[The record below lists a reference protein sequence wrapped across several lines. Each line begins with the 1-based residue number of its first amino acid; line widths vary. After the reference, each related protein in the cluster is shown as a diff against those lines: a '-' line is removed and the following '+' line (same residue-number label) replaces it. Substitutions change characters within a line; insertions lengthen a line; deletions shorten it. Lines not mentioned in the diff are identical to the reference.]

1 MPNEN
6 NIMSLKTAPLKFA
19 SFTPVQYT
27 PQTVDYTS
35 FVRSMAAQEAR
46 EEKANQYL
54 TLIDSTL
61 EEKRKLLNKED
72 YSWLAKQADNVR
84 KEIDNQ
90 LALGNWQSAIRVAR
104 QSAKDLARNTELED
118 RIEAN
123 KIYTTER
130 NKIQSGNYSSYT
142 KRRWDAINKYK
153 FNGTADW
160 NATFQPVPDMSISD
174 IWNIAVSRAP
184 IRSNS
189 TSSSRT
195 SNSTKFVDNKGNIIK
210 DITEEYTDVNGNTN
224 TRVAD
229 GVVGTFSTTSVSKGS
244 SSSVQEKSESD
255 IINIFNDMLGDSNV
269 RGALRQEY
277 DNMLWLYNEAN
288 KVLSNPNATQDDINQ
303 AKVDLSTATKSL
315 SNKDGFMY
323 AGGDKD
329 FDAWVNAKAAQY
341 AKDSAYKHT
350 SESGSSNTSTSYN
363 DSSLGAIAANRN
375 AEAVN
380 RYSPDSTTTEGPNL
394 TYVLAPQ
401 EPEYNAETLMNLLKQ
416 DNNNYG
422 KNRQTNSPII
432 LR

>member
-27 PQTVDYTS
+27 PQTVDYTA
-35 FVRSMAAQEAR
+35 FARSMAAQEAR

-54 TLIDSTL
+54 TLIDNTL
-61 EEKRKLLNKED
+61 GEKRKLLNKED
-72 YSWLAKQADNVR
+72 YGWLAEQADDTR
-84 KEIDNQ
+84 KEVDKQ
-90 LALGNWQSAIRVAR
+90 LALGNWQSAIRVAQ
-104 QSAKDLARNTELED
+104 QSAKNLARNTELED
-118 RIEAN
+118 RIKAN
-123 KIYTTER
+123 EIYTTER

-160 NATFQPVPDMSISD
+160 NATFQPVADMSISD

-184 IRSNS
+184 TRSNS
-189 TSSSRT
+189 VSSSRT
-195 SNSTKFVDNKGNIIK
+195 SNSTRFVDNKGNIIK
-210 DITEEYTDVNGNTN
+210 DITEKHTDESGNTN

-229 GVVGTFSTTSVSKGS
+229 GVIGTFSTTSVSKGS
-244 SSSVQEKSESD
+244 SSAVQEKRASD
-255 IINIFNDMLGDSNV
+255 IINIFNDLLNDSNV
-269 RGALRQEY
+269 KGALRQEY

-288 KVLSNPNATQDDINQ
+288 KVMSDPNATQDAINQ
-303 AKVDLSTATKSL
+303 AKADLSTATKSL

-329 FDAWVNAKAAQY
+329 FEAWVNAKAAQY

-350 SESGSSNTSTSYN
+350 SRSSSSSVTTSYN

-375 AEAVN
+375 AEAVS
-380 RYSPDSTTTEGPNL
+380 RYSPSPTTTEGPNI
-394 TYVLAPQ
+394 TYILAPE
-401 EPEYNAETLMNLLKQ
+401 EPKYNAGTIMNLLNKP
-416 DNNNYG
+416 NKPN
-422 KNRQTNSPII
+422 KPK
-432 LR
+432 

>member
-6 NIMSLKTAPLKFA
+6 NRMSLKTAPLQFA
-19 SFTPVQYT
+19 SFIPVQYT
-27 PQTVDYTS
+27 PQTVDYTA
-35 FVRSMAAQEAR
+35 FARSMAAQEAR

-54 TLIDSTL
+54 TLIDNTL

-72 YSWLAKQADNVR
+72 YSWLAEQADNAR
-84 KEIDNQ
+84 KEVDKQ

-118 RIEAN
+118 RIKSNE
-123 KIYTTER
+123 IYTTER

-160 NATFQPVPDMSISD
+160 NATFQPVADMSISD
-174 IWNIAVSRAP
+174 IWNVAVSRAP

-189 TSSSRT
+189 VSSSKTR
-195 SNSTKFVDNKGNIIK
+195 NSTNFVDNKGNIIK
-210 DITEEYTDVNGNTN
+210 DVTEKHTDEQGNTN

-229 GVVGTFSTTSVSKGS
+229 GVIGTFSTTSVSKGS
-244 SSSVQEKSESD
+244 SSSVQEKRASD
-255 IINIFNDMLGDSNV
+255 IINIFNDLLNDSNV
-269 RGALRQEY
+269 KGALRQEY

-288 KVLSNPNATQDDINQ
+288 KVISDPNATQEAIDQ
-303 AKVDLSTATKSL
+303 AKADLSTATKSL

-329 FDAWVNAKAAQY
+329 FEAWVNAKVSQY

-350 SESGSSNTSTSYN
+350 SKSSSYSENTSYN
-363 DSSLGAIAANRN
+363 DSSLGITIANRN
-375 AEAVN
+375 VEAIN
-380 RYSPDSTTTEGPNL
+380 RYSPGTSTTGGPNV
-394 TYVLAPQ
+394 TYTTTPNIPA
-401 EPEYNAETLMNLLKQ
+401 YNAPSIMNLIKQ
-416 DNNNYG
+416 
-422 KNRQTNSPII
+422 P
-432 LR
+432 